1 MPCVMLP
8 GVTSQIDHLH
18 SNSCLSP
25 AFEGGGCPQMKTT
38 RVAGICPL
46 YHLEPV
52 VWEAQLSLPL
62 VPEPQDVDW
71 EASLRLNWPDLARP
85 CPGPAA
91 FISTS
96 GSPGARTHVCEQLQM
111 VGW

>member
-1 MPCVMLP
+1 
-8 GVTSQIDHLH
+8 
-18 SNSCLSP
+18 
-25 AFEGGGCPQMKTT
+25 MKTM

-46 YHLEPV
+46 YDLEPV

-62 VPEPQDVDW
+62 VPESQDVDW
-71 EASLRLNWPDLARP
+71 EASLRLNWPDFARP

-96 GSPGARTHVCEQLQM
+96 GSPGARTHV
-111 VGW
+111 